1 MKLSLFKK
9 YFKKYIVKIFRRKS
23 SPFKNMVPDIML
35 LIKNRKNQRALGY
48 AEFFFM
54 ISNLVAVQTGI

>member
-9 YFKKYIVKIFRRKS
+9 YLKKKYIVKIFRRKS
-23 SPFKNMVPDIML
+23 SPFKNMVPDI
-35 LIKNRKNQRALGY
+35 NQEQEEPESTGLHWM
-48 AEFFFM
+48 FFM